1 MIKDLAGK
9 ASFQVARF
17 ILFMTRA
24 IPVRCSYAF
33 CNFAVFVGSR
43 LKWKRKFIA
52 LGNLKIVFPE
62 LPEKE
67 RMAIFRES
75 LRNMLKDYFE
85 VAFMFNGKFSKER
98 ISEIASASG
107 LEHLD
112 RIKRDHQGALLY
124 SGHFGNF
131 ALMIIWL
138 AIQGYPVAAIYK
150 EAKSFPDDFFGN
162 IMRKFNVIPLKFTSD
177 ASLTIAII
185 RALKEKK
192 IVLIQNDQSHPNG
205 IYVNFFNKS
214 VPSPAGPALLAKRV
228 GVPIIPAYVCRDKS
242 NHHRITI
249 LPEMPLLQEDDLE
262 KYLLLNTQNQ
272 IDWIAE
278 ILAKHP
284 TQWLWLHNRWKR
296 ARKPGN
302 PGGESN

>member
-1 MIKDLAGK
+1 MTKDLAGK
-9 ASFQVARF
+9 ASFQVVKF
-17 ILFMTRA
+17 ILFMTRV
-24 IPVRCSYAF
+24 IPVRCSFAF
-33 CNFAVFVGSR
+33 CNFVVFVGSR
-43 LKWKRKFIA
+43 FKWKRKLIA
-52 LGNLKIVFPE
+52 LENLKIVFPE

-75 LRNMLKDYFE
+75 LRSMLKDYFE
-85 VAFMFNGKFSKER
+85 VAFIVNGKYSEEK

-131 ALMIIWL
+131 TLMIIWL
-138 AIQGYPVAAIYK
+138 AMQGYPVAAIYK
-150 EAKSFPDDFFGN
+150 EAKNFPDDFFGN
-162 IMRKFNVIPLKFTSD
+162 IMRKFNVVPLKFSSD
-177 ASLTIAII
+177 TSLTIAII

-205 IYVNFFNKS
+205 VYVNFFNKS

-228 GVPIIPAYVCRDKS
+228 GVPIIPAYVCRDKR
-242 NHHRITI
+242 NHHRITVF
-249 LPEMPLLQEDDLE
+249 PEMPLLQEDDLE
-262 KYLLLNTQNQ
+262 KFLLLNTQNQ
-272 IDWIAE
+272 LDWIAE
-278 ILAKHP
+278 ILVKHP

-296 ARKPGN
+296 ARNPGN
-302 PGGESN
+302 PEGEAS